1 MRDTVDLVADKVWT
15 AQELERMTPAE
26 RHALFKASLTKDLD
40 QVPEQFL
47 ERVRNGLEERI
58 AGEEAQQ
65 Q

>member
-15 AQELERMTPAE
+15 AEELERMTPAE
-26 RHALFKASLTKDLD
+26 RHALFQASLTKDLD

-47 ERVRNGLEERI
+47 ERVRNGLEKRI